1 MSDTLKDILKLA
13 HDLLEDK
20 KELSMLLVQVML
32 AVEKGMFLPNTSDFK
47 GEPMEL
53 YEDIKHYLSVGTMKE
68 RGAE

>member
-1 MSDTLKDILKLA
+1 MSDIMKIA

-20 KELSMLLVQVML
+20 KNLSMMLVQVML

-53 YEDIKHYLSVGTMKE
+53 YEDIKHYLSVGTMRDE
-68 RGAE
+68 